1 MGASSTSIWL
11 RLAQSLRSIW
21 DEEEISRTSGPPGKA
36 SGQPVSPRR
45 AFSVESAASRLEQ
58 MLQRDPSLRA
68 KLHVISLVEFR
79 DWVGDKWPRLS
90 TKVGIIVEQ
99 VIRRH
104 AGTGN
109 PFCQDGEDRW
119 VIAFPDMPPDEARRR
134 SLAIVEDLGRHLFG
148 DQSGEGQRPM
158 AVAVEV
164 AVEDAVSEDG
174 ELNSGRVVAAIDENR
189 AFVPSPTVSE
199 SINQWKPV
207 ERSAQAQR
215 EEPLWEVI
223 DGPKSSKGVA
233 FDPHQVPPLPGEC
246 RLSLVW
252 RPTWVASGE
261 AISAYGA
268 RVIRQDREGDEPMEG
283 CRAYS
288 ADDMKGALRLDRFV
302 ASMAVRDILAA
313 ARGDAVGGGDQ
324 ASVIVPLSWA
334 SLASDQRGSVVVPF
348 SDLTQQIRNTRLVVE
363 IFGIPD
369 GTTTPELESVVSYV
383 HSLCREVLVRTRISA
398 HRSSL
403 AAEIGVSMVGL
414 DLSELRPDERMD
426 DEHLLETLGRV
437 QEATARDGIG
447 CYLWSARHRK
457 VVGGV
462 VQSGFGMVNGPGLMK
477 DIGRPAIVLPAPR
490 SRFLAA

>member
-21 DEEEISRTSGPPGKA
+21 DDEEISRTGNRSVTAPG
-36 SGQPVSPRR
+36 QDDRPRR
-45 AFSVESAASRLEQ
+45 AFSMETVASRLEQ

-79 DWVGDKWPRLS
+79 DWVGDKWPRLA

-104 AGTGN
+104 AGVGN
-109 PFCQDGEDRW
+109 PFCPDGEDRW
-119 VIAFPDMPPDEARRR
+119 IIAFPDLTADEARRR
-134 SLAIVEDLGRHLFG
+134 SQAIVEDLGRHLFG
-148 DQSGEGQRPM
+148 DQSGESQRPM

-164 AVEDAVSEDG
+164 FVEDAVSEDG
-174 ELNSGRVVAAIDENR
+174 ELNSGRVGAAIEENR
-189 AFVPSPTVSE
+189 AFVSPPMVSE
-199 SINQWKPV
+199 SINRWKPV
-207 ERSAQAQR
+207 ERSGQGQR
-215 EEPLWEVI
+215 EEPVWEVI
-223 DGPKSSKGVA
+223 DGPKSNKGLA
-233 FDPHQVPPLPGEC
+233 FDPDVVAPLPSEC

-288 ADDMKGALRLDRFV
+288 AEDMKGALRLDRFV

-313 ARGDAVGGGDQ
+313 ARGGDAAANQ
-324 ASVIVPLSWA
+324 ASVIVPFSWA

-363 IFGIPD
+363 IFGVPD

-383 HSLCREVLVRTRISA
+383 HSLCREVLVRTRMAA

-462 VQSGFGMVNGPGLMK
+462 VQSGFDMVNGPGLMK

-490 SRFLAA
+490 ARFMAA